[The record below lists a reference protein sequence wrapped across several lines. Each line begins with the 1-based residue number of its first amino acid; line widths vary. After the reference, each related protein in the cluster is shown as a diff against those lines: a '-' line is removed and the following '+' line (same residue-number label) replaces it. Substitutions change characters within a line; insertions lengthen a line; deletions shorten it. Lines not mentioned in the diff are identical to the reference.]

1 MGRIIPLV
9 VYLAFGEN
17 GFVFVV
23 DDLVGFA
30 FGEGVIDIFDGLEP
44 ELAGISGEIEVQL
57 LGFEVGD
64 LDKTRGTKVLL
75 RWLSSL
81 S

>member
-1 MGRIIPLV
+1 MLV
-9 VYLAFGEN
+9 VYN
-17 GFVFVV
+17 
-23 DDLVGFA
+23 LVGLT
-30 FGEGVIDIFDGLEP
+30 FGEGVVNIFDGLEP
-44 ELAGISGEIEVQL
+44 ELAGVSSEIEVEL
-57 LGFEVGD
+57 LCFEVGD